1 MKRLTLGTLLALVA
15 SAILVAP
22 GGAAK
27 PADGIT
33 CGPTTTTVSWTSGTT
48 SVSGFLS
55 RADGSH
61 TVEFVSD
68 SSLGNGPGSTSFA
81 TPADAVS
88 ATATIIHKKGPSA
101 RVNDSD
107 CSLLARREH

>member
-1 MKRLTLGTLLALVA
+1 MKRLTLGALLALVA
-15 SAILVAP
+15 SAILVTP

-27 PADGIT
+27 PTDAIT
-33 CGPTTTTVSWTSGTT
+33 CDPTTTILSWTSGTT
-48 SVSGFLS
+48 SYSGFLS

-61 TVEFVSD
+61 TVEFANDGPV
-68 SSLGNGPGSTSFA
+68 GNGPGSISFA

-88 ATATIIHKKGPSA
+88 ATATIIHKKGLSA

-107 CSLLARREH
+107 CSS